1 MSQENVQVVR
11 QAFEAFE
18 RGDVSAMVKDVD
30 PEAIATAEAGV
41 PGQFR
46 GPEGFLQSLAEWTE
60 GFGQFKAT
68 AEEFTDAGD
77 CVIVRVHQSAQ
88 GKGSGVPVEADFW
101 FVVKLR
107 DSKLLRLDIITSEKQ
122 ALEAAGLSE

>member
-46 GPEGFLQSLAEWTE
+46 GP
-60 GFGQFKAT
+60 
-68 AEEFTDAGD
+68 
-77 CVIVRVHQSAQ
+77 RVHDRRKRQLPMERRLPFDPATGNEAQ
-88 GKGSGVPVEADFW
+88 EG
-101 FVVKLR
+101 
-107 DSKLLRLDIITSEKQ
+107 
-122 ALEAAGLSE
+122 